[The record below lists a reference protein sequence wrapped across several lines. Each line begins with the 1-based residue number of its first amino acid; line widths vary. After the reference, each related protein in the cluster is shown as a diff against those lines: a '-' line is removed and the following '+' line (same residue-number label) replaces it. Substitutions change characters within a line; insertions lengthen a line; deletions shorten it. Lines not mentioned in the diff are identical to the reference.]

1 MNTGIINKFR
11 VGGFIGACVAAVL
24 AYMSGD
30 VVTAGGIIAAA
41 LSAAGTK
48 AE

>member
-1 MNTGIINKFR
+1 MNAGIINKFR
-11 VGGFIGACVAAVL
+11 ICGFIGACVAAVL
-24 AYMSGD
+24 TWMGGD
-30 VVTAGGIIAAA
+30 ATTAGGIVAAA

>member
-11 VGGFIGACVAAVL
+11 VGGFICACVAAIL
-24 AYMSGD
+24 AYMGGD
-30 VVTAGGIIAAA
+30 VITAGGIVAAA

>member
-1 MNTGIINKFR
+1 MDTNMINKCR

-24 AYMSGD
+24 AFMSGD
-30 VVTAGGIIAAA
+30 AVTAGGIVAAA

-48 AE
+48 AG